1 VVPPNWPTWMMWQYT
16 DGGIGPEPH
25 TVNGIGRCD
34 RDKFNG
40 NENQLRKL
48 WGAAEPAN
56 GGGRYAGP
64 RSARMAAA

>member
-1 VVPPNWPTWMMWQYT
+1 MWQYT

-25 TVNGIGRCD
+25 AVNGIGRCD

-56 GGGRYAGP
+56 GRKAL
-64 RSARMAAA
+64 RRTA

>member
-1 VVPPNWPTWMMWQYT
+1 MVPPNWPTWTMWQYT

-25 TVNGIGRCD
+25 PVNGIGRCD

-40 NENQLRKL
+40 NENQLREL

-56 GGGRYAGP
+56 GRKAL
-64 RSARMAAA
+64 RRTA